1 MAVTEGSR
9 KGKEDK
15 YNDRV
20 DCSEFNLLPSKQTAE
35 KSPVLIIKTFTPDTL
50 VINFVYFIFLNS
62 LQLPLHL
69 DLYVHRYNIG
79 MVGPEALVLVV

>member
-35 KSPVLIIKTFTPDTL
+35 KSPVFITKTFTPDIL
-50 VINFVYFIFLNS
+50 VINFVYFMFLNR

-69 DLYVHRYNIG
+69 NLYLHGYNIR

>member
-20 DCSEFNLLPSKQTAE
+20 DCSEFNLLPSKQTVE
-35 KSPVLIIKTFTPDTL
+35 KSPVFITKTFTPDTL
-50 VINFVYFIFLNS
+50 VINVVYFIFLNS
-62 LQLPLHL
+62 LQLSLHL
-69 DLYVHRYNIG
+69 DLCTLIMYIGIIYVW
-79 MVGPEALVLVV
+79 